1 MYNAQSVWDAGE
13 VPAYHTAGEAP
24 ALPGAA
30 LPAGYADAFVEMDNF
45 RTYRQQLTRLFSA
58 RKRFVLENF
67 DLQETRKVVQKG
79 KLRGCKKFFCCL
91 TKSFSV
97 FIWNYIEAALTLHR
111 KQENQHTFLQQK
123 PPVLKAS
130 EPQLTAF

>member
-1 MYNAQSVWDAGE
+1 MYGAQSVWYAGE
-13 VPAYHTAGEAP
+13 TPAYHKAGEAH
-24 ALPGAA
+24 ALPG
-30 LPAGYADAFVEMDNF
+30 LTDNPFVEMDNF
-45 RTYRQQLTRLFSA
+45 CPYRQLLTRQFSA
-58 RKRFVLENF
+58 QKRFVLENF

>member
-24 ALPGAA
+24 A

-67 DLQETRKVVQKG
+67 DLQETRKVIQKG
-79 KLRGCKKFFCCL
+79 KLRGCKKFFC
-91 TKSFSV
+91 
-97 FIWNYIEAALTLHR
+97 
-111 KQENQHTFLQQK
+111 
-123 PPVLKAS
+123 
-130 EPQLTAF
+130 